1 MMRRVLVLMLSALS
15 VGAFSSCQQPVMG
28 SMSRASVDDLLGAE
42 RFAVTPC
49 TPGWM
54 LEKSDIFELGADEA
68 AQLRALLS
76 RAPLNEVS
84 EEAYRTSDACALGK
98 TSDRRFYLYA
108 SNAQCMEAHLVDDIA
123 HAVDIHDTFGG
134 GERHGRALFQGF
146 FHQFKQFVHVHG
158 VPSLS

>member
-108 SNAQCMEAHLVDDIA
+108 SNAQCMEAHLVDGSRVEFDDLKLSPEDQ
-123 HAVDIHDTFGG
+123 VKVY
-134 GERHGRALFQGF
+134 RLLRPQLRRLFPG
-146 FHQFKQFVHVHG
+146 
-158 VPSLS
+158 LR

>member
-1 MMRRVLVLMLSALS
+1 MMRRVLVLLLSVLS

-68 AQLRALLS
+68 SQLRALLS
-76 RAPLNEVS
+76 RAPLNEVR
-84 EEAYRTSDACALGK
+84 EEVYRTSDACALGK
-98 TSDRRFYLYA
+98 KSDRRFYLYA
-108 SNAQCMEAHLVDDIA
+108 SNAQCMEAHLVD
-123 HAVDIHDTFGG
+123 GG
-134 GERHGRALFQGF
+134 RVEFDDLKLSPEDQVKVYCLLRPQLRRLFPG
-146 FHQFKQFVHVHG
+146 
-158 VPSLS
+158 LR